1 MAKTNNQKQTNG
13 STLGFEAQLW
23 AAADKMRGHSLDKVR
38 LGGLVDIIS
47 NIGFNES
54 AAKSKDVLGRVY
66 EYFLG
71 KFASAEGKGGG
82 EFYTP
87 QCVVQVLVAM
97 LAQIG
102 RAHV

>member
-1 MAKTNNQKQTNG
+1 METAASASREIVWAFDLGKG
-13 STLGFEAQLW
+13 SLGETPFPRW
-23 AAADKMRGHSLDKVR
+23 GDGAARHPYH
-38 LGGLVDIIS
+38 
-47 NIGFNES
+47 
-54 AAKSKDVLGRVY
+54 SKDVLGRVY

-97 LAQIG
+97 LEP
-102 RAHV
+102 

>member
-1 MAKTNNQKQTNG
+1 V
-13 STLGFEAQLW
+13 LP
-23 AAADKMRGHSLDKVR
+23 RGYARPSLDKVR

-54 AAKSKDVLGRVY
+54 AAKSKDMLGRVY

-87 QCVVQVLVAM
+87 QCVVQVLAAM
-97 LAQIG
+97 LEPTFLNYVGERRNNCYTKWQKFA
-102 RAHV
+102 RSNV